1 MTADTLASLGVI
13 YKRIPI
19 DDEGDWKSEIDAFA
33 KERGYK
39 NVGTASG
46 KADLKRDQTT
56 VTPEGLG
63 PSYEDKIRSFFDEYV
78 AVVDR
83 D

>member
-19 DDEGDWKSEIDAFA
+19 DAEDKWKEEIDAFA

-39 NVGTASG
+39 NVGS
-46 KADLKRDQTT
+46 
-56 VTPEGLG
+56 
-63 PSYEDKIRSFFDEYV
+63 V
-78 AVVDR
+78 ANQS
-83 D
+83 